1 MSDKY
6 IKYKYQASGMFRD
19 SSVPKGITADLVH
32 ADELVAYLRAERDEL
47 QKCRKEEK
55 KCQIDF
61 AIRMLGQEA
70 YDNSPCQAH
79 PLELVEFKVSEVL
92 AEHKR
97 LISRITDKAIRN
109 RGIT

>member
-1 MSDKY
+1 MIRFDY
-6 IKYKYQASGMFRD
+6 EAD
-19 SSVPKGITADLVH
+19 SMVESADGDYVCYYDVKNLQ
-32 ADELVAYLRAERDEL
+32 AERDEL
-47 QKCRKEEK
+47 QKCLKEEK
-55 KCQIDF
+55 KCQIGF

-79 PLELVEFKVSEVL
+79 PLELIEFKVSEIL

-109 RGIT
+109 RRIT